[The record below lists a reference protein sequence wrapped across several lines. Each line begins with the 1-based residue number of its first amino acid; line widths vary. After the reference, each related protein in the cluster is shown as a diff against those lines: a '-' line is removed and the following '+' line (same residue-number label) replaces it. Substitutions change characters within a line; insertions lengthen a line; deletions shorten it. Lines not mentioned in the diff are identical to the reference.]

1 MLNLSLPTAL
11 VLIDNQAAFT
21 HPTYWGTS
29 RSNPSYETNLASLL
43 HAFRTARKT
52 NPALPLEIIH
62 VFHSSTSPTS
72 PLHPADPS
80 KGAHP
85 LDFAQPAPDNS
96 EPVFWKN
103 VNSSFI
109 GTGLEGYLQ
118 TKKIRQVVFAGLTTD
133 HCVSTTVRMAAN
145 LGVGDVYPEGR
156 PEILADGTQ
165 TVKPVEKGVVVLVSD
180 ATATW
185 AKGGFDAETVH
196 KVSVESLRGE
206 FAEVMIYIPPQYP
219 DNFESPP
226 LIKKKDSSGHE
237 RWEEIDSTVSE
248 ASVKADRGDVQFE
261 VKQQESKS
269 KKKVRQDLEPE
280 PTVHDM

>member
-145 LGVGDVYPEGR
+145 LGIGDVYPEGR

-206 FAEVMIYIPPQYP
+206 FAEVM
-219 DNFESPP
+219 ST
-226 LIKKKDSSGHE
+226 
-237 RWEEIDSTVSE
+237 EEVVGCLE
-248 ASVKADRGDVQFE
+248 AAS
-261 VKQQESKS
+261 
-269 KKKVRQDLEPE
+269 
-280 PTVHDM
+280 